1 MWYYYLHNM
10 NIESTINHPVLSQ
23 HRNKHILYIL
33 LSVIVFLSV
42 VYVVMIRKDR
52 IEPYSIDARY
62 MELSRLKNTGAPVS
76 TTEERYEVISNSEG
90 SGTVQISTFEKLK
103 AMDALNQN

>member
-1 MWYYYLHNM
+1 MWYHYLHNM
-10 NIESTINHPVLSQ
+10 DIESAINQPVLS
-23 HRNKHILYIL
+23 HTKNKHILYIL

-42 VYVVMIRKDR
+42 VYVVLIRKDR

-62 MELSRLKNTGAPVS
+62 IELSRLKNTGEPIS
-76 TTEERYEVISNSEG
+76 TIEDRYNAISNTEG

-103 AMDALNQN
+103 AMEALNQK

>member
-1 MWYYYLHNM
+1 MD
-10 NIESTINHPVLSQ
+10 IESTINHPVLS
-23 HRNKHILYIL
+23 HNRNKHILYIL

-42 VYVVMIRKDR
+42 IYVVMIKQDR

-62 MELSRLKNTGAPVS
+62 IELSRLKNTGDPIS
-76 TTEERYEVISNSEG
+76 TIEERYEAISKSEE

-103 AMDALNQN
+103 AMEALNQK